1 MKIKRLLRRY
11 LVDKVYE
18 MKFTQFEDMEI
29 WKDAIQLTTLIY
41 QVTNHGKFKKDF
53 WLRDQIRRAAN
64 SVSSNIVE
72 GFERQNNNEFI
83 RFLKIA
89 KWSCG
94 EVRNQIYIA
103 LNVWYIEQSSFEKSK
118 NNSLILSKKL
128 SWFIKYLENNRKQ
141 WNFKTK

>member
-1 MKIKRLLRRY
+1 
-11 LVDKVYE
+11 

-29 WKDAIQLTTLIY
+29 WKDAIQLTTIIY
-41 QVTNHGKFKKDF
+41 QITNHGDFKKDF

-72 GFERQNNNEFI
+72 WFERQNNNEFI

-94 EVRNQIYIA
+94 EVRNQIHIA
-103 LNVWYIEQSSFEKSK
+103 LNVWYIEQPNFETSK
-118 NNSLILSKKL
+118 NTSLTLSKKL
-128 SWFIKYLENNRKQ
+128 SWFIKYLENNKKQ
-141 WNFKTK
+141 WNFTTK

>member
-1 MKIKRLLRRY
+1 
-11 LVDKVYE
+11 

-29 WKDAIQLTTLIY
+29 WKDAMELTTSIY
-41 QVTNHGKFKKDF
+41 QITNHGDFQKDF

-72 GFERQNNNEFI
+72 WFERQNNNEFI

-94 EVRNQIYIA
+94 EVRNQIYIT
-103 LNVWYIEQSSFEKSK
+103 LNVWYIEQWNFEISKS
-118 NNSLILSKKL
+118 NCLILSKKL

-141 WNFKTK
+141 WNFVTK

>member
-1 MKIKRLLRRY
+1 
-11 LVDKVYE
+11 

-29 WKDAIQLTTLIY
+29 WKDAIQLSTLIY
-41 QVTNHGKFKKDF
+41 QITNHSEFKKDF
-53 WLRDQIRRAAN
+53 GLRDQIRRAAN

-89 KWSCG
+89 KGSCG

-103 LNVWYIEQSSFEKSK
+103 LNVGYLEQSNFETSK
-118 NNSLILSKKL
+118 NTSLILSKKI
-128 SWFIKYLENNRKQ
+128 SGFIKYLENNRKQ
-141 WNFKTK
+141 GNFTTK

>member
-1 MKIKRLLRRY
+1 
-11 LVDKVYE
+11 

-29 WKDAIQLTTLIY
+29 WKDAMELTTSIY
-41 QVTNHGKFKKDF
+41 QITNHGDFQKDF

-72 GFERQNNNEFI
+72 WFERQNNNEFI

-103 LNVWYIEQSSFEKSK
+103 LNVWYIEQWNFEISKS
-118 NNSLILSKKL
+118 NCLILSKKL

-141 WNFKTK
+141 WNFVTK

>member
-1 MKIKRLLRRY
+1 
-11 LVDKVYE
+11 

-29 WKDAIQLTTLIY
+29 WKNAIHLTTLIY
-41 QVTNHGKFKKDF
+41 QITNDGEFKKDF

-64 SVSSNIVE
+64 SISSNIVE
-72 GFERQNNNEFI
+72 WFERQYNHEFI

-103 LNVWYIEQSSFEKSK
+103 FNVWYMDQSNFETFK
-118 NNSLILSKKL
+118 NTSLSLSRQL
-128 SWFIKYLENNRKQ
+128 SWFIKYLELNRKQ
-141 WNFKTK
+141 WNFITKLQKIF

>member
-1 MKIKRLLRRY
+1 MKI
-11 LVDKVYE
+11 
-18 MKFTQFEDMEI
+18 TQFEDMEI
-29 WKDAIQLTTLIY
+29 WKDAIHLSTLIY
-41 QVTNHGKFKKDF
+41 QTTNRWEFKKNF

-103 LNVWYIEQSSFEKSK
+103 FNVWYIEQSNFETFK
-118 NNSLILSKKL
+118 NTSLILSKKL
-128 SWFIKYLENNRKQ
+128 SWFIKYLENNRQQ
-141 WNFKTK
+141 WNFTTK

>member
-1 MKIKRLLRRY
+1 
-11 LVDKVYE
+11 

-29 WKDAIQLTTLIY
+29 WKDAIQLTTIIY
-41 QVTNHGKFKKDF
+41 QITNHGDFKKDF

-94 EVRNQIYIA
+94 EVRNQIHIA
-103 LNVWYIEQSSFEKSK
+103 LNVWYIEQPNFETSK
-118 NNSLILSKKL
+118 NTSLVLSKKL

-141 WNFKTK
+141 WNFTTK

>member
-1 MKIKRLLRRY
+1 
-11 LVDKVYE
+11 

-29 WKDAIQLTTLIY
+29 WKDAIQLTTIIY
-41 QVTNHGKFKKDF
+41 HMTNHGDFKKDF

-72 GFERQNNNEFI
+72 WFERQNNNEFI

-94 EVRNQIYIA
+94 EVRNQIHIA
-103 LNVWYIEQSSFEKSK
+103 LNVWYIEQSNFEISK
-118 NNSLILSKKL
+118 NTSLILSKKL
-128 SWFIKYLENNRKQ
+128 SWFIKYLENNKKQ
-141 WNFKTK
+141 WNFTTK